1 MFSHGHKG
9 ETTILS
15 CWVENILIRG
25 RFPTERDAEG
35 KETRDFCCF
44 SLFVF
49 FAENGAFFWHFFR
62 VFPAVGAP
70 ACLWTHPLC
79 PRDCT
84 VSLAKVRHAVTAF
97 IPLGRPFFLFLL
109 FHFSPHSDRKRLFFR
124 RFSAT
129 NPGRNGGVATLPK
142 KRLDDAYH
150 VHVWDRFFVFFVGQE
165 IRRSHRRSW
174 STEMAPLPSGGLEW
188 PTNATPARRFFSVF
202 CRFLFCFS
210 KWRRPLAEPSTPGS
224 RFVFVLSSRFYRRQN
239 ENDHTEPPTSSSNR
253 QKTFIFSSR
262 DFLLHSLNYNYCPDS

>member
-1 MFSHGHKG
+1 M
-9 ETTILS
+9 
-15 CWVENILIRG
+15 
-25 RFPTERDAEG
+25 
-35 KETRDFCCF
+35 
-44 SLFVF
+44 
-49 FAENGAFFWHFFR
+49 
-62 VFPAVGAP
+62 
-70 ACLWTHPLC
+70 
-79 PRDCT
+79 
-84 VSLAKVRHAVTAF
+84 TAF

-165 IRRSHRRSW
+165 IRRSRRRSW

-239 ENDHTEPPTSSSNR
+239 ENDHTEPPTSSSSSSSSSAAAVLVKVVGTKN
-253 QKTFIFSSR
+253 KTTTTATKTATTTTACR
-262 DFLLHSLNYNYCPDS
+262 KWRSLQSLRPEP